1 MSDSQC
7 ESLINLDEKNNLGN
21 NSISAPVGGA
31 QMNIPP
37 AGFVG
42 YPGQPMAPFAYPP
55 AQVWERE
62 QRREELI

>member
-21 NSISAPVGGA
+21 NSISAPVGGV

-42 YPGQPMAPFAYPP
+42 YPGQPMAPFAYPQS
-55 AQVWERE
+55 QVWGNDQCRGK
-62 QRREELI
+62 